1 MMVDEDGVLWE
12 VPDKTVPNVRID
24 VIVEKTC
31 LRAQREALI
40 LNREIATGL
49 WCTCSKE
56 GKSVPAVA
64 VGLGFHTAQLVLDM
78 LGRQVT

>member
-12 VPDKTVPNVRID
+12 VPDKTVPNVHID

-49 WCTCSKE
+49 
-56 GKSVPAVA
+56 
-64 VGLGFHTAQLVLDM
+64 
-78 LGRQVT
+78 

>member
-12 VPDKTVPNVRID
+12 VPDVTVPNVHID

-49 WCTCSKE
+49 WCT
-56 GKSVPAVA
+56 
-64 VGLGFHTAQLVLDM
+64 
-78 LGRQVT
+78 